1 MQSIDEALYRRIVN
15 TNKSFNSIFS
25 VIMCF
30 KVDFNSPIKFGTI
43 AGEHSSF
50 TLFRQ
55 PKTK

>member
-30 KVDFNSPIKFGTI
+30 KFDFNSPIKFGTT
-43 AGEHSSF
+43 ASDHSTC